1 MDAGIIKCF
10 KGGYR
15 VKLARKLI
23 CLVDSN
29 STHIRSN
36 EVGFSEAVCMAY
48 AAWNELNPTT
58 ITNCFRHCG
67 FYKAKC
73 IREEIIDPDYDEFN
87 LLKSDFEII
96 VPKEEKLDFE
106 QFVAIYQNLCTSEL
120 KIIASSHTIDTCDNN
135 SNDTNDSQEQN
146 EEIEDRISVNEAV
159 HCLDKLKLYSLQ
171 LGNKDFYNSTL
182 LLVNQLE
189 NKIFKE
195 PKDYKQTCLDFY
207 FNR

>member
-1 MDAGIIKCF
+1 
-10 KGGYR
+10 
-15 VKLARKLI
+15 
-23 CLVDSN
+23 
-29 STHIRSN
+29 
-36 EVGFSEAVCMAY
+36 MAY

-96 VPKEEKLDFE
+96 VPKEEKIDFE
-106 QFVAIYQNLCTSEL
+106 QFVAIDQNLYTSEL
-120 KIIASSHTIDTCDNN
+120 KIISISHTIDTDDNN
-135 SNDTNDSQEQN
+135 SNDTNDSEEQN
-146 EEIEDRISVNEAV
+146 EEIEDRISLNEAA

-171 LGNKDFYNSTL
+171 RGNKDFSNSTL

-207 FNR
+207 LNR